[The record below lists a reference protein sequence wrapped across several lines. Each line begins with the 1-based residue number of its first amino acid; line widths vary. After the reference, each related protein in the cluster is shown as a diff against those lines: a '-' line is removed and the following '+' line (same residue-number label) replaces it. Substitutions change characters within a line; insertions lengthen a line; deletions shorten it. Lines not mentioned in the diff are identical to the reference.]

1 QRSPLTSPATVCFP
15 EGELAGDSWKDVCAG
30 GCGFGMA
37 ISAFGKLITW
47 GSADDQGQSYLTSGK
62 HGETPDIYPLPTA
75 DPIVKA
81 AAGWAHCVSVTD
93 KGELYTWGWKE
104 CVPSGKVPRCWTSIK
119 TREDETNI
127 KQSSTI
133 TEPGSPQS
141 HSTKSTSG
149 SVSCQ
154 NDKSSGDET
163 MKRRKVVTQPEYEA
177 SIPADETLSLP
188 PCLVNLDPG
197 VKITSV
203 AAGGRHTLAL
213 SGTLHDA
220 TPYRLYFVWGQV
232 WGWGYGGEGQLGL
245 GSRIKMVASPH
256 LIPCIDLSSNE
267 RDSSAAINRES
278 VRVGVE
284 QRKSIGNYI
293 KGIACGG
300 RHSAAVTDAGVLL
313 AFGWGLYGQCGQGN
327 TDDLL
332 RPTCVP
338 SLLGTQI
345 EAVAAGLW
353 HTICIGADGRVHA
366 FGGNQFG
373 QLGLGTN
380 PDQCEKLIRNHYCQ
394 VLWCEVTICKEDK
407 QVVPKLLD
415 ASVLESKKAKVA
427 SSGARHNAILTEDGK
442 IFCWGWNKYGQ
453 LGLGDTVDR
462 NIPAQVLLKD
472 YMPKNVA
479 CESHFLG
486 LVQNG
491 FWSSIIYEQSWLE
504 QKNSA
509 VQKWRTRV
517 LGTWLNES
525 PTASYMRLPGES
537 GRLSASEVQILRPDC
552 GFSACSPPPSA
563 GKRDASTVN
572 QPSGV
577 HHLMNSCR
585 AVK

>member
-1 QRSPLTSPATVCFP
+1 MNGGEDKKDTGVSDKNEKQCEVLMWGYFPGVTAQRSPLTSPATVRFP
-15 EGELAGDSWKDVCAG
+15 EGELAGDSWMDVCAG

-37 ISAFGKLITW
+37 ISACGKLITW

-75 DPIVKA
+75 DPIIKA

-104 CVPSGKVPRCWTSIK
+104 CVPSGKVPRCWTSMK
-119 TREDETNI
+119 TREDETST
-127 KQSSTI
+127 KQSSTV

-154 NDKSSGDET
+154 NDKGSGDES
-163 MKRRKVVTQPEYEA
+163 MKRRKVITQPEYEA

-213 SGTLHDA
+213 SDG
-220 TPYRLYFVWGQV
+220 GQV

-267 RDSSAAINRES
+267 RDSSVAINQES
-278 VRVGVE
+278 VCVGAE

-353 HTICIGADGRVHA
+353 HTICICADGRVHA

-380 PDQCEKLIRNHYCQ
+380 PDQCEI
-394 VLWCEVTICKEDK
+394 
-407 QVVPKLLD
+407 VPKLLD

-462 NIPAQVLLKD
+462 NIPAQVLFKD

-479 CESHFLG
+479 CGWWHTLSLCEPI
-486 LVQNG
+486 
-491 FWSSIIYEQSWLE
+491 SI
-504 QKNSA
+504 K
-509 VQKWRTRV
+509 
-517 LGTWLNES
+517 
-525 PTASYMRLPGES
+525 
-537 GRLSASEVQILRPDC
+537 
-552 GFSACSPPPSA
+552 
-563 GKRDASTVN
+563 
-572 QPSGV
+572 
-577 HHLMNSCR
+577 
-585 AVK
+585 